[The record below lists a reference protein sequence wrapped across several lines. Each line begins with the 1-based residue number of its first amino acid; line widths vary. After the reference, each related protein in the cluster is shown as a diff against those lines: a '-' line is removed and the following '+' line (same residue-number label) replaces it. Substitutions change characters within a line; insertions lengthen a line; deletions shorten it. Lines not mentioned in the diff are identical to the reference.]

1 MGLRQKLSQYYN
13 EDLRNM
19 CISIIP
25 PNQKVLQIGLRY
37 GEFITALKTSDAL
50 GIDEDQKSTDFRF
63 LQSKPEDI
71 ELSEKFEYVIFSS
84 LGYSEDIYLAFKN
97 LKKVC
102 NEDTRIIV
110 YYHNY
115 FWEPILK
122 LAGKIGLKEIQPI
135 QNWLSAD
142 DIEDFLKA
150 VDIEIIKQGERF
162 LLPVYIPLISTFLNK
177 YVARVPFLRAF
188 ALTKYVV
195 ARVRPNKTKSVSV
208 SVIIPARD
216 ERDNIE
222 LAVQRMP
229 KLGKHTEIIFAEG
242 NSKDGTREEIQ
253 RVIKKYKRKDIKLLV
268 QSGKGKWNAVSEA
281 FDIAKNDLLIICD
294 ADLTTPP
301 EDLTKFYDVYSE
313 GIGEFVNGTRLVYQM
328 EKQAMPFKNLIVNK
342 FFSIVFSW
350 ILNQKLTDTLCG
362 TKVISKD
369 NYNRMK
375 EMNIFDP
382 TDKFGD
388 FNLIFGAAKLNLKFI
403 EIPVRYK
410 ERGYG
415 ETKISSF
422 GSGWTLLKSSIRGMK
437 KVKFV

>member
-162 LLPVYIPLISTFLNK
+162 LLPVYIPLISTFL
-177 YVARVPFLRAF
+177 
-188 ALTKYVV
+188 TKYVV

-253 RVIKKYKRKDIKLLV
+253 RVIKKYK
-268 QSGKGKWNAVSEA
+268 
-281 FDIAKNDLLIICD
+281 
-294 ADLTTPP
+294 
-301 EDLTKFYDVYSE
+301 
-313 GIGEFVNGTRLVYQM
+313 
-328 EKQAMPFKNLIVNK
+328 
-342 FFSIVFSW
+342 
-350 ILNQKLTDTLCG
+350 
-362 TKVISKD
+362 
-369 NYNRMK
+369 
-375 EMNIFDP
+375 
-382 TDKFGD
+382 
-388 FNLIFGAAKLNLKFI
+388 
-403 EIPVRYK
+403 
-410 ERGYG
+410 
-415 ETKISSF
+415 
-422 GSGWTLLKSSIRGMK
+422 
-437 KVKFV
+437 